1 MNGQNQKILKRFHK
15 DITTLKAHHWKN
27 FFDLYRGC
35 SHNCTYCLYRYDESF
50 GKNVVPISRVNASR
64 LAEELDN
71 IKPAGITYLGAIS
84 DIYQPMEERL
94 ELVRPI
100 LSVFYEKRLP
110 LVIATK
116 SLLIRR
122 DIDLLSLLAKD
133 GLIEV
138 SITLITLDEDFA
150 KLLEPNAPIPK
161 ERLNIVRELTSN
173 GISVSF
179 HVSPFF
185 PRYFNDVSLQ
195 EFITALQKTGASGA
209 YGCILGMRRPY
220 KKNVLQSVRIIDS
233 ALAEYLSEIYKETG
247 GPNAVSPLAQVVF
260 AEMERFSRICKD
272 CGFEFYC
279 EHIPPLDTNTRT
291 GGIFRFKLPTT
302 GDMYRHFK
310 EQGKQEV
317 IFDELE
323 EYLANF
329 SAVDEEYRSL
339 VVNLWQA
346 GVLFQDTNLVPAST
360 KPEKYVFTDSIKLKV
375 GEVMTCD

>member
-15 DITTLKAHHWKN
+15 DIATLKAHHWKN
-27 FFDLYRGC
+27 FFDLYQGC
-35 SHNCTYCLYRYDESF
+35 LHNCIYCLYRYDENF
-50 GKNVVPISRVNASR
+50 GKNITPISKVNTSR
-64 LAEELDN
+64 LAKEFDN
-71 IKPAGITYLGAIS
+71 VKPVGITYLGATS
-84 DIYQPMEERL
+84 DIYQPVEKRM

-100 LSVFYEKRLP
+100 LSVFCEKRLP

-122 DIDLLSLLAKD
+122 DIDLLSQLARD

-138 SITLITLDEDFA
+138 SITMITLDEGFA
-150 KLLEPNAPIPK
+150 KFLEPGAPVPK
-161 ERLNIVRELTSN
+161 DRLNIARELTSN
-173 GISVSF
+173 GIPVSF
-179 HVSPFF
+179 HVAPLI
-185 PRYFNDVSLQ
+185 PGYFNDVSLR

-220 KKNVLQSVRIIDS
+220 KENVLESIRIIDS
-233 ALAEYLSEIYKETG
+233 ALAEYLSEIYGSTDG
-247 GPNAVSPLAQVVF
+247 SNAVSPLTQVVF

-279 EHIPPLDTNTRT
+279 EHIPPLDTNTRM

-317 IFDELE
+317 IFDDLE

-329 SAVDEEYRSL
+329 SAVDVEYRSL
-339 VVNLWQA
+339 VVSFWQA
-346 GVLFQDTNLVPAST
+346 GILFQDTDLVPIGIE
-360 KPEKYVFTDSIKLKV
+360 PENYVFTDSIKLKV